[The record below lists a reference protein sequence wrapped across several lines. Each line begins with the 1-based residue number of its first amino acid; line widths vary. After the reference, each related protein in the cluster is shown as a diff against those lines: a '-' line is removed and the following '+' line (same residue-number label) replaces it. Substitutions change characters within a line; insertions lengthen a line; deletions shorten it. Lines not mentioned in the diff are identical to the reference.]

1 MAEMRARRAEQRWG
15 RRSIVAA
22 AAGVLLLGIALSAPP
37 AAAVTYRDMLGR
49 EVALAA
55 PPRRIVS
62 LVPSVTELI
71 FALGGERRLAGR
83 TDFCDYPAAAR
94 EVPSVGGMLAPSLET
109 IVALRADLV
118 IATTD
123 GNREETFAQLRR
135 LGLPTYV
142 VAANRVAEVHDLI
155 ARVGE
160 LTGRQAAAGP
170 LVARLAERV
179 AEVRRRVAGR
189 RPPRVLYVL
198 WPDPLIVPARRALVT
213 ELIELAGGRSV
224 TATEGEAYPRLG
236 LEAAIAAAPEVV
248 LLASHGAGTGR
259 VVREPWDRLASIP
272 AIRAGRLHAVDGNLL
287 HRYGPRMADGLE
299 QLARAIHPEA
309 FP

>member
-1 MAEMRARRAEQRWG
+1 MDGRRAAWAWLV
-15 RRSIVAA
+15 ILAA
-22 AAGVLLLGIALSAPP
+22 VLMASPAAG
-37 AAAVTYRDMLGR
+37 AVTYRDMRGR
-49 EVALAA
+49 EVTLAA

-71 FALGGERRLAGR
+71 FALGGEGRLAGR

-94 EVPSVGGMLAPSLET
+94 RVPSVGGMLAPSLET
-109 IVALRADLV
+109 IAALRADLV
-118 IATTD
+118 IATSD

-135 LGLPTYV
+135 LGLATYV
-142 VAANRVAEVHDLI
+142 VAANRVSEVYDLI

-160 LTGRQAAAGP
+160 LTGRQASAGP
-170 LVARLAERV
+170 LAARLEARV
-179 AEVRRRVAGR
+179 AAVRRRVAGR

-224 TATEGEAYPRLG
+224 TATEGETYPRLG
-236 LEAAIAAAPEVV
+236 LEAAVAAAPEVV

-259 VVREPWDRLASIP
+259 VVREPWDRLASVP
-272 AIRAGRLHAVDGNLL
+272 AIKAGRLHAVDGDLL

-309 FP
+309 FR